1 MGAAPSNTSWNDTY
15 IINQFSITLEQY
27 SLVSVPVPL
36 LLQSTLKPLQLTI
49 TTVKP
54 QTWGRWRHMRW
65 LVLRV
70 IYWALKKQNILSDA
84 VLTVMF
90 DDDHAPLKRVRFMS
104 QVHNWIDDGIIN
116 PQLEMVA
123 KLVIPREVNVQQ
135 LLLTNTEG
143 RMKTYRFSIRDVQSR
158 PIEEPNSKDE
168 EYLDHD
174 DLIVVTVDLGAGEDR
189 LLDTLDDNTKSES
202 KNSNV
207 VATQSKKPEKRGNF
221 AAVAKS
227 MLGQGLPFVNK
238 IVSGVLNNNKALR
251 KYD

>member
-1 MGAAPSNTSWNDTY
+1 
-15 IINQFSITLEQY
+15 
-27 SLVSVPVPL
+27 
-36 LLQSTLKPLQLTI
+36 
-49 TTVKP
+49 
-54 QTWGRWRHMRW
+54 
-65 LVLRV
+65 
-70 IYWALKKQNILSDA
+70 
-84 VLTVMF
+84 
-90 DDDHAPLKRVRFMS
+90 
-104 QVHNWIDDGIIN
+104 
-116 PQLEMVA
+116 
-123 KLVIPREVNVQQ
+123 
-135 LLLTNTEG
+135 
-143 RMKTYRFSIRDVQSR
+143 MKTYRFSIRDVQSR